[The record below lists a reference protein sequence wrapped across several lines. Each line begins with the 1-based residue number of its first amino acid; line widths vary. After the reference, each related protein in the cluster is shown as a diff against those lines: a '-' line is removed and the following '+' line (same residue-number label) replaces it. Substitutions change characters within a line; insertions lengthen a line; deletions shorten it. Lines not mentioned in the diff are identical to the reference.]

1 MTKTRGKTSIAKR
14 LFLYIVAVVLGTS
27 VIILLSNTLLLKPFY
42 YSSIRSSMLSGIES
56 LSEIDFAGDEDTWLD
71 ALDALTVDKA
81 YDLIIANNEEV
92 LYSSS
97 KEAGLMPR
105 PDNSGFGSRAS
116 DQNASQQDTEA
127 EPQDQNT
134 AQSPSQSGEDMQAAD
149 RQPPF
154 FRWHQEQDGWESLDD
169 NTYMAT
175 IKEPR
180 TDIEMLVCTKELE
193 GGIRIALT
201 QAIEPINQSVRQ
213 ANILLLACALLSVA
227 VSVIF
232 VFRMSRRFT
241 RPIRQIQNTVG
252 ELAALNFGNRCDVR
266 TGDELQ
272 NLGEDVNRLGAELE
286 SALNTL
292 REQNIQLEKD
302 IVAQRQFISN
312 ASHELRTPLALIKG
326 YADEMN
332 AGFATEA
339 RQKEYYVEIIA
350 EEAAKMNRLLK
361 EMLELSR
368 MESGRIELLYE
379 TLRINERIRNFLEKY
394 DGFISENGLHI
405 TLELDGDPLG
415 HIDAM
420 RFEQVLANYIS
431 NAARYG
437 DEKKTVRISTKVHED
452 TIRVS
457 VFNSGQPIPD
467 DHLVSIWDGFF
478 KADEARTRV
487 NDSYGLGL
495 SVVKAIQNV
504 SGQQCGVNN
513 VTGGVVFWF
522 DVRRSTDGRTV
533 LRTIRPKF
541 E

>member
-1 MTKTRGKTSIAKR
+1 MTKTRRKTSITKR

-42 YSSIRSSMLSGIES
+42 YSSIRSSMLGGIAS
-56 LSEIDFAGDEDTWLD
+56 LSEIDFTGDEDTWLD
-71 ALDALTVDKA
+71 ELDALTVDKA
-81 YDLIIANNEEV
+81 YDLIIANDEEV

-105 PDNSGFGSRAS
+105 PDGSGFGSGAS
-116 DQNASQQDTEA
+116 DQNASQQDMEA

-134 AQSPSQSGEDMQAAD
+134 TQSPSQSGEDMQSGD

-154 FRWHQEQDGWESLDD
+154 FRWHQEQDGWESVGD

-180 TDIEMLVCTKELE
+180 TDIEMLVCTKELDN
-193 GGIRIALT
+193 GIRIALT
-201 QAIEPINQSVRQ
+201 QAIEPINQSVSQ

-252 ELAALNFGNRCDVR
+252 ELATLNFGNRCDVR

-272 NLGEDVNRLGAELE
+272 NLGEDVNRLGTELE

-332 AGFATEA
+332 AGFATEVK
-339 RQKEYYVEIIA
+339 QKEYYVEIIA

-379 TLRINERIRNFLEKY
+379 TLRINERIRSFLEKY

-405 TLELDGDPLG
+405 TLELDGYPLG

-437 DEKKTVRISTKVHED
+437 DEKKTVRISTKVNKD

-487 NDSYGLGL
+487 KDSYGLGL

-504 SGQQCGVNN
+504 SGQQFGAEN
-513 VTGGVVFWF
+513 VPGGVVFWF
-522 DVRRSTDGRTV
+522 DVRCLPDGKPV
-533 LRTIRPKF
+533 
-541 E
+541 

>member
-1 MTKTRGKTSIAKR
+1 MTKTRRKTSITKR

-27 VIILLSNTLLLKPFY
+27 AIILMSNTLLLKPFY
-42 YSSIRSSMLSGIES
+42 YSSIRSSMLGGIAS
-56 LSEIDFAGDEDTWLD
+56 LSEIDFTGDEDTWLD
-71 ALDALTVDKA
+71 ELDALTVDKA
-81 YDLIIANNEEV
+81 YDLIIANDEEV

-105 PDNSGFGSRAS
+105 PDGTGIGTGASGQSASR
-116 DQNASQQDTEA
+116 QDTEA

-134 AQSPSQSGEDMQAAD
+134 PQSPSQSGEDTQAGD

-154 FRWHQEQDGWESLDD
+154 FRWHQEQDGWETVGDD
-169 NTYMAT
+169 TYMANV
-175 IKEPR
+175 KEPR
-180 TDIEMLVCTKELE
+180 RNIEMLVCTKELD

-227 VSVIF
+227 ISIVF

-302 IVAQRQFISN
+302 IIAQRQFISN

-339 RQKEYYVEIIA
+339 QQKDYYIEIIA

-379 TLRINERIRNFLEKY
+379 ALPINDRIRSFLEKY
-394 DGFISENGLHI
+394 DGFISENNLHI
-405 TLELDGDPLG
+405 SLELDGDPVG

-437 DEKKTVRISTKVHED
+437 DEKKIVRISTKAHKD
-452 TIRVS
+452 TVRVS
-457 VFNSGQPIPD
+457 VFNSGQPISD
-467 DHLVSIWDGFF
+467 DHLSSIWDGFF

-487 NDSYGLGL
+487 KDSYGLGL

-504 SGQQCGVNN
+504 SGQQCGVKN
-513 VTGGVVFWF
+513 VSGGVVFWF
-522 DVRRSTDGRTV
+522 DVRRLPDGKSV
-533 LRTIRPKF
+533 
-541 E
+541 

>member
-1 MTKTRGKTSIAKR
+1 MRNKQGKTSITRR
-14 LFLYIVAVVLGTS
+14 LFLYIVSAVLGTS
-27 VIILLSNTLLLKPFY
+27 VIILLSNTLLLKPIY
-42 YSSIRSSMLSGIES
+42 YSSIRSTMLEGIKS
-56 LSEIDFAGDEDTWLD
+56 LADINFSDEENVWLEK
-71 ALDALTVDKA
+71 LDEQTMGKA
-81 YDLIIANNEEV
+81 YDAIIAKDEV
-92 LYSSS
+92 VIYSSS
-97 KEAGLMPR
+97 IEVGLMPR
-105 PDNSGFGSRAS
+105 PNGANSLNGKSPA
-116 DQNASQQDTEA
+116 QQDMTENPA
-127 EPQDQNT
+127 GQGMPV
-134 AQSPSQSGEDMQAAD
+134 
-149 RQPPF
+149 QPTSLPDAKLSNIKEKLKINGQYF
-154 FRWHQEQDGWESLDD
+154 FMYPKHGNWETVDGDIH
-169 NTYMAT
+169 MAT
-175 IKEPR
+175 IRDAKMG
-180 TDIEMLVCTKELE
+180 IEMLVCTKELE
-193 GGIRIALT
+193 SGIRIALT

-227 VSVIF
+227 ISIVF

-272 NLGEDVNRLGAELE
+272 NLGEDVNRLGTELE

-302 IVAQRQFISN
+302 IIAQRQFISN

-332 AGFATEA
+332 AGFANEA
-339 RQKEYYVEIIA
+339 KQKDYYIEIIA

-379 TLRINERIRNFLEKY
+379 ALPINDRIRSFLEKY

-405 TLELDGDPLG
+405 SLELDGDPVG

-437 DEKKTVRISTKVHED
+437 DEKKIVRISTKTHKETV
-452 TIRVS
+452 RVS
-457 VFNSGQPIPD
+457 VFNSGQPISD
-467 DHLVSIWDGFF
+467 DYLSSIWDGFF

-487 NDSYGLGL
+487 KDSYGLGL

-504 SGQQCGVNN
+504 SGQQCGVKN
-513 VTGGVVFWF
+513 VSGGVVFWF
-522 DVRRSTDGRTV
+522 DVRRMPDGKTV
-533 LRTIRPKF
+533 
-541 E
+541 